1 MSVIK
6 PEEKKII
13 SNLAR
18 HNGYAV
24 DAQHPTCLDISKLSN
39 TKIDP
44 TGNYVLTTRCRTGR
58 SVRGFRL
65 PPVIDFEERR
75 KLETAIVKS
84 LLSLQGIN
92 LKLRLLIGSERHPV
106 RFTDL

>member
-1 MSVIK
+1 MMLSADADLALRSSLK
-6 PEEKKII
+6 
-13 SNLAR
+13 NFLAR
-18 HNGYAV
+18 HNNYPADGI
-24 DAQHPTCLDISKLSN
+24 HPTCLDITKLST

-75 KLETAIVKS
+75 KLEEAIVNS
-84 LLSLQGIN
+84 LLSLQ
-92 LKLRLLIGSERHPV
+92 ERAS
-106 RFTDL
+106 

>member
-1 MSVIK
+1 M
-6 PEEKKII
+6 
-13 SNLAR
+13 NLAR
-18 HNGYAV
+18 HNGYAA

-84 LLSLQGIN
+84 LLSLQGTN
-92 LKLRLLIGSERHPV
+92 
-106 RFTDL
+106 